1 MIPEEISQPIA
12 EVLTETFD
20 APIDYVLT
28 ANLDSFN
35 NIYGTCLSGGNFYV
49 YHADNYFIEAEY
61 IPYAT
66 QEINLFV
73 QGVLDANGIRV
84 DSDRPFDWLL
94 GFARFD
100 AQVKC
105 KSGNI
110 PCGRR
115 CIPRGQKCR
124 ITGGSGAKLKQAK
137 SGLNPLGVAAGV
149 AGAGVL
155 AGAGTLAYVGRK
167 HLKEGYKQAKSEID
181 KGVKEAKD
189 LVEINREVAGATA
202 IMRRNN
208 ARENA
213 KLINF
218 AEKIGVPT
226 TVSSAK
232 DLYAKNGYSAK
243 EINQAFG
250 DRSFSKFAKKAE
262 KTIQN
267 EKTLAGLSDEDAT
280 RRAMREATVKSLP
293 EAGKRVARGIERGIK
308 KGLTGRA

>member
-1 MIPEEISQPIA
+1 MISEQITQPIA
-12 EVLTETFD
+12 EALSESFG
-20 APIDYVLT
+20 APVELVLT

-49 YHADNYFIEAEY
+49 YHADNYFIEAEN
-61 IPYAT
+61 IPWAT
-66 QEINLFV
+66 QEINLFA
-73 QGVLDANGIRV
+73 QGVLGADGIRA

-110 PCGRR
+110 PCGKR
-115 CIPRGQKCR
+115 CIPKGQKCR
-124 ITGGSGAKLKQAK
+124 INGGSGAKLKQAK

-155 AGAGTLAYVGRK
+155 AGAGALAYAGRK
-167 HLKEGYKQAKSEID
+167 ELKQSYKQAKSEID

-189 LVEINREVAGATA
+189 LVQVNREIAGATA
-202 IMRRNN
+202 IARRNN

-232 DLYAKNGYSAK
+232 DLYAKNGYSAE

-250 DRSFSKFAKKAE
+250 DRGFSKFAKQAE

-267 EKTLAGLSDEDAT
+267 EKTLAGLSDEEAT
-280 RRAMREATVKSLP
+280 RRATREATIKSLP
-293 EAGKRVARGIERGIK
+293 EAGKRVAKGVRRGVK